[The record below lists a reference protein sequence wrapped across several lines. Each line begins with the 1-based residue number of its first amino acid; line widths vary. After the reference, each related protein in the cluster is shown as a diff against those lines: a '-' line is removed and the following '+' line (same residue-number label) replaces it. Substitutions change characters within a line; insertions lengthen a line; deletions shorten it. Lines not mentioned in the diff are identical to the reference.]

1 MSEKTLTLL
10 IESFPKILLPG
21 LTTTVPLTLIS
32 FAIGLVIAL
41 VTALVQVARVPV
53 LRQLAR
59 FYVWVFRGTP
69 LLVQLFVVFYGMPDL
84 GILLDAFPSAVIVFS
99 LNTGAY
105 ASETIRAT
113 IESVPVG
120 QLEAGYC
127 VGMSYLQVMFRIIL
141 PQAMRTAF
149 PSLGN
154 TLIGLVKDTSL
165 AAMITV
171 SEMLHATRSIASRNF
186 QYLWLYIEVGVIYLL
201 ISTAMNAVQRRLEK
215 KLQPRG
221 VSYRA

>member
-1 MSEKTLTLL
+1 M
-10 IESFPKILLPG
+10 
-21 LTTTVPLTLIS
+21 
-32 FAIGLVIAL
+32 
-41 VTALVQVARVPV
+41 
-53 LRQLAR
+53 
-59 FYVWVFRGTP
+59 
-69 LLVQLFVVFYGMPDL
+69 
-84 GILLDAFPSAVIVFS
+84 
-99 LNTGAY
+99 
-105 ASETIRAT
+105 
-113 IESVPVG
+113 G

-141 PQAMRTAF
+141 PQALRTAF

-201 ISTAMNAVQRRLEK
+201 ISTVMNAVQRRLEK